1 MARDDYGLSGHKLL
15 SAEEI
20 ASGSASC
27 LKEATLPIA
36 ALRAGKNLVNVD
48 ELREGMK
55 LRLLDWDEVRNIE
68 LFAIA
73 DDGCR
78 MEACILVFPHR
89 PPRDSEVFYR
99 FTVDTI

>member
-1 MARDDYGLSGHKLL
+1 MVRDDYELSGHKLQ

-20 ASGSASC
+20 ASVSASF
-27 LKEATLPIA
+27 LEEAIFPRA
-36 ALRAGKNLVNVD
+36 ALRAAKNLVNID

-68 LFAIA
+68 LFTIA

-78 MEACILVFPHR
+78 IGREFV
-89 PPRDSEVFYR
+89 
-99 FTVDTI
+99 

>member
-1 MARDDYGLSGHKLL
+1 MTRDDYELSGHNLR
-15 SAEEI
+15 SDEEI

-27 LKEATLPIA
+27 LEEAGFPRA
-36 ALRAGKNLVNVD
+36 ALRAGKNLVNID
-48 ELREGMK
+48 ELRERMK

-78 MEACILVFPHR
+78 IGQEI
-89 PPRDSEVFYR
+89 
-99 FTVDTI
+99 I